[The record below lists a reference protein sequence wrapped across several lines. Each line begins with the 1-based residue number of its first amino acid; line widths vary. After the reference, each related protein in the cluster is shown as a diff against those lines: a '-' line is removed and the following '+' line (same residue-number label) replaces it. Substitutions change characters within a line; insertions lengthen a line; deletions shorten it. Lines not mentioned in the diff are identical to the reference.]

1 MFGALPMKIS
11 VKQGDVLLGKYLIE
25 RVLGKGGM
33 GVVVAARHIQL
44 GELYAIKFLLPAAS
58 EHEQGLERFMREA
71 RASAKL
77 KGEHIARVH
86 DVGSLDDGTSYMI
99 MEYLDGCDLRA
110 IVRKQV
116 PLSIPEVLLYALQ
129 TCDALAEAH
138 AAGIIHRDIKSA
150 NLFLTTRPNGSP
162 CVKVLD
168 FGISK
173 HIECDGV
180 DLTQTGA
187 ILGSP
192 LYMSPEQMARSRSV
206 DARTDIWSLGI
217 VIFELLTGKPPF
229 AAKTVMEAVAKVMT
243 EDPPSL
249 RSIRPD
255 LSEDLEMLVMKCLA
269 KQREDRYPSVAE
281 LANDLRRVQE
291 SKGVIA
297 RRKHNDASD
306 AARGV
311 GQPTNR
317 EPQADKTLA
326 MHSRDQSVPD
336 LRTDGLRDLSLSIT
350 SAWSGTEKKSTVEP
364 PPRNRTVFVALG
376 LVAVTAVMGGAWYFV
391 RNSSGSTTEPVVS
404 AGASVEGLPTPL
416 SASALSGAPMS
427 SGPSMTPEQ
436 RLSASAAP
444 PSLPLGKSANA
455 PLLRPKATP
464 PPTKKAK
471 GTLYNNDD

>member
-1 MFGALPMKIS
+1 MFGALHMKIS
-11 VKQGDVLLGKYLIE
+11 VKQGDVLLGKYLVE

-44 GELYAIKFLLPAAS
+44 GELYAIKFLLPAVR
-58 EHEQGLERFMREA
+58 EHDQGLERFMREA

-77 KGEHIARVH
+77 KGEHVVRVH

-110 IVRKQV
+110 LVRKQGL
-116 PLSIPEVLLYALQ
+116 LSVSEVVLYALQ

-173 HIECDGV
+173 NIECEGV
-180 DLTQTGA
+180 DLTQTGT

-229 AAKTVMEAVAKVMT
+229 SAKTVMEAVAKVMT
-243 EDPPSL
+243 EDPPPL

-255 LSEDLEMLVMKCLA
+255 ISEDLEMLVMKCLA
-269 KQREDRYPSVAE
+269 KQREDRYLSVAE
-281 LANDLRRVQE
+281 LADDLRRVQE
-291 SKGVIA
+291 SKGIIA
-297 RRKHNDASD
+297 RRNITTLRMLP
-306 AARGV
+306 RGDE
-311 GQPTNR
+311 QPTSR
-317 EPQADKTLA
+317 EPQVDKTLA
-326 MHSRDQSVPD
+326 MQLRDQSAPD
-336 LRTDGLRDLSLSIT
+336 LRTDGPRDLPLSTT
-350 SAWSGTEKKSTVEP
+350 SAWSGTEKKTTVEP

-376 LVAVTAVMGGAWYFV
+376 LVAVTAVIGGAWYFV
-391 RNSSGSTTEPVVS
+391 RNSSGFTVEP
-404 AGASVEGLPTPL
+404 AMPGGASVEGLPTPS

-427 SGPSMTPEQ
+427 SGPSVTPEQ

-444 PSLPLGKSANA
+444 PSPPLGKSANT
-455 PLLRPKATP
+455 PLLQPKATP
-464 PPTKKAK
+464 PPTKKTK